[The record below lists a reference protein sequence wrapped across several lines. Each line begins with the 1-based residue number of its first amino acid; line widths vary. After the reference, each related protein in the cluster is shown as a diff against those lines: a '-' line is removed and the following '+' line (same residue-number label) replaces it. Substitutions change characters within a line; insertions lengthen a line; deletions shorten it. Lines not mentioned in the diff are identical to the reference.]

1 MISVSHCFRMALVGW
16 TVIAMTALWPQMV
29 TASAN
34 VDIAA
39 NNKRIVTEAFD
50 RWAAGG
56 TTFFNDLLALDVV
69 WTIEGSGP
77 NAVAHRGRNA
87 LMERAVQPLA
97 VRLSAP
103 LKPVSKRIWADG
115 DHVIVHWEGT
125 APVRDGQTYT
135 NRYVW
140 IMRMQ
145 DGKATEVHAFL
156 DLAKFDDV
164 LRRVPAAAQ

>member
-1 MISVSHCFRMALVGW
+1 MSISHRFRAALVGW
-16 TVIAMTALWPQMV
+16 TVIAMTALWPQM
-29 TASAN
+29 TLASAGA
-34 VDIAA
+34 DIAA
-39 NNKRIVTEAFD
+39 RNKRVVTEAFD